1 MTPCSV
7 TGRDRARSI
16 GVAVCLVR
24 VPCPRRPLTSGSQ
37 IGPLQISAT
46 RALLPSPI
54 FPIHSPFNLRI
65 SRFLLRSHPHLF
77 FNFQRLF
84 PLGPRHPSSPSP
96 FLGLLAI
103 CPNPAAPHSQP
114 PLPTLSRVSRTIT
127 HRPSDTPSSPS
138 TLATPALTLLPLP
151 LPPATGPARPI
162 STLSFPCTVTHAT
175 NCHRM
180 SSRPRRPPP
189 IAPPPVRFPAPPWS
203 SDPLSPPGAS
213 ARSPITSLRSIP
225 QTPDRSRVHRVIIR
239 PSTLATA
246 PSTAP
251 PPTVPPPALH
261 GRPPPALSSASHH
274 RIKSPSGLPKA
285 PSNALRPSTPPP
297 ARRGTRLPR

>member
-138 TLATPALTLLPLP
+138 TLAGPH
-151 LPPATGPARPI
+151 PP
-162 STLSFPCTVTHAT
+162 S
-175 NCHRM
+175 
-180 SSRPRRPPP
+180 
-189 IAPPPVRFPAPPWS
+189 
-203 SDPLSPPGAS
+203 
-213 ARSPITSLRSIP
+213 
-225 QTPDRSRVHRVIIR
+225 
-239 PSTLATA
+239 
-246 PSTAP
+246 
-251 PPTVPPPALH
+251 
-261 GRPPPALSSASHH
+261 
-274 RIKSPSGLPKA
+274 
-285 PSNALRPSTPPP
+285 PSTPSRNRPRPP
-297 ARRGTRLPR
+297 NPNFVLPLYCHPRHQLSPHVISSSSPSSYRPAPCSLPGSALVL